1 MMSYV
6 PCSSV
11 KVKENNKYFII
22 FTFKLILFCPF
33 SQSYTLP
40 AYFGGVSL
48 TEENTIIEVKAIA
61 LSYFLDVSEDW
72 RLVVGDKWERKFL
85 EHVEKY
91 AEIYYPDLEVSNNY
105 F

>member
-1 MMSYV
+1 
-6 PCSSV
+6 
-11 KVKENNKYFII
+11 
-22 FTFKLILFCPF
+22 
-33 SQSYTLP
+33 LP

-105 F
+105 FKYLLKLLNMYKDILGTMFTY